1 MNVNLRQ
8 IQALVS
14 IARLGSFTKAANSLH
29 LTPPALTV
37 QIHHLEDVL
46 GVRLLDRNT
55 RSVKLTE
62 SGKEVVPI
70 LEGVLRTIDGV
81 TANIRQRGS
90 KTRGAVSIAAL
101 PSVCSMMLPVTIA
114 KFRAECPDVSV
125 TVRDATAQRIVTY
138 VKAGEVDFG
147 IGSMVEPD
155 PGIQLAPLIDDRM
168 KVVFAPGHPLE
179 QQKEIA
185 LMDLVGFPLIAFESK
200 SSVRSLVDRG
210 FKSIGHRAPP
220 AYEVTYASTAI
231 GMAQA
236 GLGIA
241 IVPASSLRASTTRGI
256 KSRAIKHPG
265 FTREISVIRKS
276 GRALSPAAESFLKS
290 MHAIDWTSG
299 GPMKSTRN
307 HASQLKS

>member
-8 IQALVS
+8 IEALVS
-14 IARLGSFTKAANSLH
+14 IARLGSFTKAASSLH

-37 QIHHLEDVL
+37 QIHHLEEVL

-70 LEGVLRTIDGV
+70 LEGVLRAIDGV
-81 TANIRQRGS
+81 TANIRQQGS
-90 KTRGAVSIAAL
+90 QTRGVVSIAAL
-101 PSVCSMMLPVTIA
+101 PSVCSMMLPLAIA
-114 KFRAECPDVSV
+114 KFRGNCPDVSV
-125 TVRDATAQRIVTY
+125 TIRDAAAQRVVSY

-147 IGSMVEPD
+147 IGSMIEPD
-155 PGIQLAPLIDDRM
+155 PGIQLVPLIDDRM
-168 KVVFAPGHPLE
+168 KVVFAPGHALE
-179 QQKEIA
+179 QQKQIA
-185 LMDLVGFPLIAFESK
+185 LRDLVAFPLIAFESE

-210 FKSIGHRAPP
+210 FRSIGHLAAP

-256 KSRAIKHPG
+256 RSRTIKHPG
-265 FTREISVIRKS
+265 FTREISIIRKS
-276 GRALSPAAESFLKS
+276 GRALSPAADSFLKS
-290 MHAIDWTSG
+290 MRAVDWTSG
-299 GPMKSTRN
+299 GPIRNARN
-307 HASQLKS
+307 HASQLKP

>member
-1 MNVNLRQ
+1 MNINLRQ

-14 IARLGSFTKAANSLH
+14 IARLGSFTKAANSPH

-37 QIHHLEDVL
+37 QIHHLEEVL

-62 SGKEVVPI
+62 SGKEAVPI
-70 LEGVLRTIDGV
+70 LEGVLRAIDGV
-81 TANIRQRGS
+81 TASVRQGGS
-90 KTRGAVSIAAL
+90 KTRGVVSIAAL

-114 KFRAECPDVSV
+114 NFRGECPGVSV
-125 TVRDATAQRIVTY
+125 TVRDATAQRVVTY

-155 PGIQLAPLIDDRM
+155 PGIQLTSLVDDRM

-179 QQKEIA
+179 RQREIA
-185 LMDLVGFPLIAFESK
+185 LSALAGFPLIAFDSE

-210 FKSIGHRAPP
+210 FRSIGHFAAP
-220 AYEVTYASTAI
+220 AYEVTYPSTAI

-256 KSRAIKHPG
+256 RSRAIKHPG

-290 MHAIDWTSG
+290 MHAIDWTSR
-299 GPMKSTRN
+299 GPTMNSRN